1 MNFLTSIHHHSR
13 VNDFLLLVVRLFIG
27 FGMIS
32 HGFPKIMKLSSGE
45 PIEFYNLLGLGQEF
59 TLGLCVFVEVVCSIF
74 IILGLFTRGALIFLI
89 GLTFVISFVVHSG
102 ATFSDREMALLYL
115 SVYLLLI
122 AFGPGKFSVD
132 GMITKRRERS
142 AW

>member
-1 MNFLTSIHHHSR
+1 MNFLTSIHTHPR
-13 VNDFLLLVVRLFIG
+13 VNDFILLVVRLFIG

-45 PIEFYNLLGLGQEF
+45 PIEFYNFLGLGSEF

-74 IILGLFTRGALIFLI
+74 VILGLFTRGALLFLI
-89 GLTFVISFVVHSG
+89 ALTAVISFVVHG
-102 ATFSDREMALLYL
+102 GDLFSDQEMGLLYL
-115 SVYLLLI
+115 SIYLLLM
-122 AFGPGKFSVD
+122 AFGPGKYSID
-132 GMITKRRERS
+132 GMITKKRASS